1 MSKTTKTT
9 TRVIQMLDTFES
21 LNGDVPTNLRESIRK
36 ATSLERRRQAKYDLQ
51 LLGGIRKLVAK
62 RATQNNLLKRL
73 EATAV
78 LGPRPKRKNEPE
90 NNSKLSELE
99 KMFENE
105 PEPPSKK
112 RKYTKKKATEDARD
126 ATTTTE
132 SLEETGAKKEESE
145 EAEDKKESEDEEE
158 AEAED
163 EDESDE
169 EEAESESDMDKS
181 EDEEDE

>member
-145 EAEDKKESEDEEE
+145 EEEE

>member
-1 MSKTTKTT
+1 MASEKVHMNLDGVETLIKTRYWNIWHSLKNIYKNPSITRRLQVNKNENLSGILDLEVRTVGTNVTELQILPPIADTT
-9 TRVIQMLDTFES
+9 I
-21 LNGDVPTNLRESIRK
+21 
-36 ATSLERRRQAKYDLQ
+36 
-51 LLGGIRKLVAK
+51 
-62 RATQNNLLKRL
+62 
-73 EATAV
+73 
-78 LGPRPKRKNEPE
+78 GPRPKRKNEPE

-145 EAEDKKESEDEEE
+145 EEEE